1 MFITGFVTR
10 IKCAFRDK
18 EMIFWTLLF
27 PVMLATLF
35 YFCFSN
41 LDSADAFSPVKTAV
55 VADQDYRQAAGF
67 QAALEEVSKEGE
79 DRLLQRTRV
88 EGYLTIEAG
97 APKLTVRDDGL
108 NQTIL
113 KSFLDQY
120 LQISA
125 TAAHILERNPQAAQQ
140 GLLTDLMEQ
149 QEFTREISLS
159 NAKPSHQLPY
169 FYALIAMVC
178 LYGSFQGLTSAF
190 YLQANLSA
198 LGARRSMAPR
208 KKLAMIT
215 ADMLG
220 SQAVHLL
227 TMLVLLCYL
236 LLVLRLDFG
245 NQIGYLLLTVLV
257 GSIVG
262 VSLGALVGAALRI
275 KVEAKTAILIT
286 LSLACCFLAGL
297 MVEGISYAIQQNAPA
312 AAWLNP
318 AARISDAFY
327 CLYYYDNHTRY
338 FMDLG
343 VLCAMAAIFGLGAM
357 ACLRRRKY
365 ESI

>member
-1 MFITGFVTR
+1 MRSV
-10 IKCAFRDK
+10 
-18 EMIFWTLLF
+18 
-27 PVMLATLF
+27 P
-35 YFCFSN
+35 S
-41 LDSADAFSPVKTAV
+41 
-55 VADQDYRQAAGF
+55 
-67 QAALEEVSKEGE
+67 AALFLRADRYGMPVRKLSRPNK
-79 DRLLQRTRV
+79 RLLPASQFIGSGSQEV
-88 EGYLTIEAG
+88 HG
-97 APKLTVRDDGL
+97 A
-108 NQTIL
+108 Q
-113 KSFLDQY
+113 
-120 LQISA
+120 
-125 TAAHILERNPQAAQQ
+125 
-140 GLLTDLMEQ
+140 
-149 QEFTREISLS
+149 
-159 NAKPSHQLPY
+159 
-169 FYALIAMVC
+169 
-178 LYGSFQGLTSAF
+178 
-190 YLQANLSA
+190 
-198 LGARRSMAPR
+198 

-220 SQAVHLL
+220 SLAVHLL

-312 AAWLNP
+312 AAGLIRRP
-318 AARISDAFY
+318 GFPTRFY